1 MLYTRIFLDVVRGLV
16 WQDGE
21 TSSVLKDD
29 FRRYGYT
36 VGKRYWRA
44 YNVSAVRANSGEMKY
59 LGRFTTREQA
69 KQAIET
75 AAGVHD
81 KPLVMS
87 AGSRSI
93 A

>member
-1 MLYTRIFLDVVRGLV
+1 MLYTRIFLDAVSGLV

-21 TSSVLKDD
+21 SSSILKDD
-29 FRRYGYT
+29 YRGYGYT
-36 VGKRYWRA
+36 VRERYWRA
-44 YNVSAVRANSGEMKY
+44 YDGSAARTNGAEMKY

-75 AAGVHD
+75 AAGVHN